1 MNGGQRDGY
10 FKAAWRKL
18 AHLRAAC
25 QATLARSFSQTTVTD
40 IGMSQANPQYAVKNL
55 LACGG
60 QHDSGGGFF
69 CSVA

>member
-25 QATLARSFSQTTVTD
+25 QTTLARSAEPAPENVPS
-40 IGMSQANPQYAVKNL
+40 PKL
-55 LACGG
+55 P
-60 QHDSGGGFF
+60 
-69 CSVA
+69 

>member
-25 QATLARSFSQTTVTD
+25 QATLARSAEPRPENVPSPQTTVTD
-40 IGMSQANPQYAVKNL
+40 IGMSRQIPNTP
-55 LACGG
+55 
-60 QHDSGGGFF
+60 
-69 CSVA
+69 